1 MDNWHYLPIA
11 KIILIVNI
19 WEDQGVNVNF
29 YIVPEDKIA
38 NNRWHDD
45 MIPYDEVSDDS
56 LSNN

>member
-1 MDNWHYLPIA
+1 MDNWYYLPNGTVI
-11 KIILIVNI
+11 NI
-19 WEDQGVNVNF
+19 FEDQGVNVNF

-45 MIPYDEVSDDS
+45 MIPYDEVCDDS